1 MKNKLSRIIQGC
13 MNWGQWG
20 SKLTVNEMES
30 LIHHNLDIGISSFDH
45 ADIYG
50 DYTTE
55 KEFGKAFSK
64 SGISRE
70 SIQLISKCGI
80 QYVGKTRENKVKHYQ
95 YDSDYIIFSA
105 EKSIKD
111 LRAEYL
117 DVFLLHRPSPLM
129 HPEEINKAVD
139 TLMNQGKIKSFG
151 VSNFTPSQTDLIL
164 NKSKVYANQIEF
176 SLTHNEPLFDSSL
189 DHMIMNKIIPMSWR
203 PLGRVFMHDN
213 SQNKR
218 IHLLLDELVVKYKVS
233 KDQLLLSWILKHP
246 SKIYPVIGT
255 VKKER
260 IKASLEAQKIELSD
274 IDWFRMLEQSMG
286 AALH

>member
-117 DVFLLHRPSPLM
+117 DVF
-129 HPEEINKAVD
+129 
-139 TLMNQGKIKSFG
+139 
-151 VSNFTPSQTDLIL
+151 
-164 NKSKVYANQIEF
+164 Y
-176 SLTHNEPLFDSSL
+176 
-189 DHMIMNKIIPMSWR
+189 
-203 PLGRVFMHDN
+203 
-213 SQNKR
+213 
-218 IHLLLDELVVKYKVS
+218 Y
-233 KDQLLLSWILKHP
+233 
-246 SKIYPVIGT
+246 IGQ
-255 VKKER
+255 V
-260 IKASLEAQKIELSD
+260 L
-274 IDWFRMLEQSMG
+274 
-286 AALH
+286 